1 MWKGYVCKGERRH
14 DEAVTLGVGTVTVL
28 IRVAE
33 CVSLALGT
41 YIGVVSHVVDDALQ
55 HRGQCHHGV
64 SASAVD
70 GLVWFL
76 KKQWEKLKIN
86 TQGKNLKI
94 NKMCKNKKKRRRKES
109 IYIQVVTVHSIAHT
123 SFLLGWELLL
133 GKLEHQRLSANFIST
148 VGD

>member
-14 DEAVTLGVGTVTVL
+14 DETVTLGVGTVTIL

-33 CVSLALGT
+33 CVSLAVGT

-86 TQGKNLKI
+86 TQGKNLK
-94 NKMCKNKKKRRRKES
+94 NKQNVQKKKKNKKRV
-109 IYIQVVTVHSIAHT
+109 YLHSSSHSAQHCPHVF
-123 SFLLGWELLL
+123 SSWVGVAAWE
-133 GKLEHQRLSANFIST
+133 T
-148 VGD
+148 